1 MLITEQVFDID
12 ELNEARAEF
21 RGQQRTIL
29 RILTKKLGNIP
40 EAVREQILDLK
51 TESLDGLIDRLLE
64 FRSLNNLTSWL
75 AENHPK
81 KPAEIVQITPCI
93 ELPTQKLSSE
103 QPEQNSKKKI
113 LFQDS
118 KRKLIKG

>member
-1 MLITEQVFDID
+1 MLQVFDID

-29 RILTKKLGNIP
+29 RILGKKLGNIP
-40 EAVREQILDLK
+40 EIVKEQILDLN
-51 TESLDGLIDRLLE
+51 TENLDRLIDRLLE

-81 KPAEIVQITPCI
+81 KPAEIVPITPCI
-93 ELPTQKLSSE
+93 ELPAKQISSE

>member
-29 RILTKKLGNIP
+29 RILN
-40 EAVREQILDLK
+40 
-51 TESLDGLIDRLLE
+51 TERLDGLIDRLLE

-81 KPAEIVQITPCI
+81 TPAEIAQITP
-93 ELPTQKLSSE
+93 ELPVKHLSSK
-103 QPEQNSKKKI
+103 QPEQSSKKKI

-118 KRKLIKG
+118 KRKLIRG